1 MSLNTKDAQNA
12 QEIWG
17 LSSNEIIQ
25 ANQVSNRYKMK
36 HGMFASVPLI
46 CKDTNCPYSSVC
58 PIPSGQRTLNKRCPV
73 EIGAIMS
80 RFESWCKHFNIDIE
94 GEYIKD
100 EDLVDAALIRDLVDN
115 EIQTIRAENKLA
127 ISGDFMGETLNTV
140 DNKGNPWYEQA
151 VTPEAEFK
159 LTLQE
164 KRYKILQLLNST
176 RKDKSKELNSRL
188 DPSSQASNIFN
199 TINEK
204 LKNANINLDGDD

>member
-1 MSLNTKDAQNA
+1 MSINPKDAQNA

-17 LSSNEIIQ
+17 LDSNEIIQ

-46 CKDTNCPYSSVC
+46 CKDALCPYSSVC
-58 PIPSGQRTLNKRCPV
+58 PIPAGQRNANKRCPV

-80 RFESWCKHFNIDIE
+80 RFDSWCKHFGIDTE
-94 GEYIKD
+94 GEFIKD

-176 RKDKSKELNSRL
+176 RKDKSKELANEL
-188 DPSSQASNIFN
+188 DPSSQAMNIFN
-199 TINEK
+199 KINEK
-204 LKNANINLDGDD
+204 MKNAQINLDGDD